1 MSIKLIC
8 IDMDGTLL
16 KDQQTVS
23 NNNKEAIKEAI
34 RRGVHVAITT
44 GRVYDCA
51 KMYSKEIG
59 LNTPIISSNGAF
71 IGGSNG
77 EVIYNNPLNIEELKK
92 FYSVTKKYGLMAYL
106 TTNFG
111 IVSDDELPVNHVYNV
126 LNKKL
131 PDDKKIRIEMF
142 KDIYV
147 ALKKFDGQ
155 ILKGVCVEKKN
166 KENLI
171 KARKELESLNSNM
184 EIVASWND
192 NFEIMQKGSTKGD
205 AVKRL
210 AEYFNISRE
219 EVMCI
224 GDSENDFSMI
234 EYSGIGVAMG
244 NAIEK
249 VKFASDYITDT
260 NINDGVA
267 KAIKKFV
274 L

>member
-155 ILKGVCVEKKN
+155 ILKGVCTEKEH
-166 KENLI
+166 KEKLL

-184 EIVASWND
+184 EIVASWDD

-234 EYSGIGVAMG
+234 EYAGIGVAMG

>member
-23 NNNKEAIKEAI
+23 NNNKEVIKEAVN
-34 RRGVHVAITT
+34 RGIHVAITT

-59 LNTPIISSNGAF
+59 LNTPIIASNGAF
-71 IGGSNG
+71 IGGING
-77 EVIYNNPLNIEELKK
+77 EIIYSNPLNIEELNK
-92 FYSVTKKYGLMAYL
+92 FYSVTKKYGLMSYL

-111 IVSDDELPVNHVYNV
+111 IVSDEELPINHVYNV

-131 PDDKKIRIEMF
+131 PEDEKIRIEMF

-147 ALKKFDGQ
+147 AVREFDGQ
-155 ILKGVCVEKKN
+155 ILKGVCIEKKH
-166 KENLI
+166 KEKLLR
-171 KARKELESLNSNM
+171 ARKELEALNSNM
-184 EIVASWND
+184 EIVASWDD
-192 NFEIMQKGSTKGD
+192 NFEVMQNGSSKGD
-205 AVKRL
+205 AVKKL
-210 AEYFNISRE
+210 AEYFNIRRE

-224 GDSENDFSMI
+224 GDSENDLSMI
-234 EYSGIGVAMG
+234 EYAGIGVAMG

-249 VKFASDYITDT
+249 VKLASDYVTDT